1 MSVGSVGKWLSL
13 GALVVALGAVGCGDD
28 DKGGEEKDSGT
39 DAGGGTGGGSDAGK
53 DAGGGTGGGD
63 GGGATDGG
71 GDSGKPPVM
80 CGGKMCA
87 DWPTAAV
94 TFPAGCALNA
104 QDAEVCGISAV
115 PVFGP
120 DAGFTYLEAHAPGVD
135 SPTCGAFLDRLDTTE
150 DGGLAAADA
159 GTKNN
164 MKQDRFIQITGV
176 GAVQISTPGCCTPK
190 GYCSGNS
197 DKGEAV
203 LAPGAAPSPSNGGFG
218 CMQAD
223 AFLRTLPESARV
235 RCEVDSGV
243 LIPPAASDAG
253 SDAATGD
260 GGASD
265 AGVGDAASDASADA
279 AGG

>member
-28 DKGGEEKDSGT
+28 DEGGDKKDSGT

-63 GGGATDGG
+63 GGASDAGA
-71 GDSGKPPVM
+71 DSGKQPVV
-80 CGGKMCA
+80 CGGKTCA

-120 DAGFTYLEAHAPGVD
+120 DAGFTYLEAHAPGLD
-135 SPTCGAFLDRLDTTE
+135 SPSCGVFLDRLDTTE
-150 DGGLAAADA
+150 DGGLAVADA
-159 GTKNN
+159 GTKGN

-203 LAPGAAPSPSNGGFG
+203 LSPGTPPMPSNGGFG

-235 RCEVDSGV
+235 RCDVDSGV
-243 LIPPAASDAG
+243 LIPPAPSDAG
-253 SDAATGD
+253 SDAGGSDA
-260 GGASD
+260 GASD
-265 AGVGDAASDASADA
+265 AGASDASADA